1 MPRVTTDD
9 APNWIRQR
17 LAFTTNGA
25 LAATYRGSNYVVT
38 SYTNALAVVLPDG
51 AIFYNDAL
59 YSKTTSHHQA
69 ITRDGLQ
76 GPGIR
81 VRYDNPAEFA
91 AATGHH
97 ARLRTH

>member
-1 MPRVTTDD
+1 MPRITTDD

-25 LAATYRGSNYVVT
+25 LAATYRGLDYVVT
-38 SYTNALAVVLPDG
+38 SYTNALAVVLPEG
-51 AIFYNDAL
+51 AIFYNAAL

-69 ITRDGLQ
+69 LTRAGLQ
-76 GPGIR
+76 GPGVR
-81 VRYDNPAEFA
+81 VYYDDPKEFA
-91 AATGHH
+91 AVTGHH

>member
-1 MPRVTTDD
+1 MPRINTDD

-25 LAATYRGSNYVVT
+25 LAATYRGLDYVVT
-38 SYTNALAVVLPDG
+38 SYTNALAVVLPEG
-51 AIFYNDAL
+51 AIFYNAAL

-69 ITRDGLQ
+69 LTRDGLQ
-76 GPGIR
+76 GPGVR
-81 VRYDNPAEFA
+81 VYFNDPAEFS